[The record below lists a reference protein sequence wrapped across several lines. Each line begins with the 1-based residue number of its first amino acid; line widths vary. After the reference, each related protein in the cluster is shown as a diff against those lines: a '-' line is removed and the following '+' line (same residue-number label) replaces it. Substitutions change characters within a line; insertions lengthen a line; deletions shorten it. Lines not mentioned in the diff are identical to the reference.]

1 MLEERE
7 FELINI
13 IRDRI
18 HCNQRKISQHLDLS
32 LGMTNMLIRRLVSKG
47 YIRIRQLNKKK
58 VEYLLTPKGFAEKMR
73 KSLKYTLKTIDSISL
88 IKSKIKILISQ
99 LYEEGERAFYLVG
112 KSDLVALVEAVI
124 QEQNL
129 TDCQYQRIQDLTED
143 LREGVVLI
151 CTEKFDHKFLNQK
164 SVNLI
169 QELAKDE
176 TFIQKVNVKQQDEDE
191 KDVYLHR

>member
-88 IKSKIKILISQ
+88 IKSKINILISQ
-99 LYEEGERAFYLVG
+99 LYEEGERVFYLVG
-112 KSDLVALVEAVI
+112 KSDLVTLVEIVI
-124 QEQNL
+124 QEQNFR
-129 TDCQYQRIQDLTED
+129 DCQCRRILDLAED
-143 LREGVVLI
+143 LKDGVILI
-151 CTEKFDHKFLNQK
+151 CMEKVDHKFLNQRAI
-164 SVNLI
+164 NLI
-169 QELAKDE
+169 QELAKDKA
-176 TFIQKVNVKQQDEDE
+176 FIQQSNQ
-191 KDVYLHR
+191 